1 MKEPENLKAV
11 PGTPLEALW
20 TTVKQEAETL
30 IKQSEDNL
38 IIQKK
43 MLELAESIIAEEKKK
58 QVKM

>member
-11 PGTPLEALW
+11 LGTPLEALW

>member
-1 MKEPENLKAV
+1 LKEPENLKAV
-11 PGTPLEALW
+11 LGTPLEALW

>member
-1 MKEPENLKAV
+1 MKLFENLKAV
-11 PGTPLEALW
+11 LGTPLEALW